1 MSGLWS
7 ALTDRAAATPT
18 ASAARSYR
26 HGIWNVTTW
35 AGLRDDALAVGAAL
49 RARGVSDGDVV
60 AILAPNQVA
69 SVTAEFGV
77 LGIGAVALVL
87 DPAAASA
94 SVIESMTRHRAV
106 AAIVGDEEQFD
117 KIEEANPPVSLRV
130 VAVIETRGLRYL
142 DDADAD
148 AEGRVVSFA
157 NLLERGRAHPATP
170 AGAIAPSGID
180 PSGIDPSGIGAILS
194 DKAVDHA
201 TLLRRGT
208 ELAQRLRLRPSDAS
222 FAATAF
228 AEPTA
233 HDVLTASVVSGS
245 PLHFGRRAARLLVDL
260 RAVRPAVLHAPGQ
273 VLNAMKADA
282 DNRAAQTKGLKR
294 RAYTAGIRRGASRV
308 GSRNGDRPVMLMAG
322 AVLAVIALAYSG
334 VVTDKN
340 PTVRVIVPFIA
351 LVVLIVG
358 AALAGL
364 LTLRPVRNRYGIGR
378 ARAVMTA
385 DRQLSDEAGA
395 WFGALGVPVQD
406 VVDDATASTRAG
418 A

>member
-60 AILAPNQVA
+60 AILATNQVA

-94 SVIESMTRHRAV
+94 SVIESMTSHRAV

-170 AGAIAPSGID
+170 AGAI
-180 PSGIDPSGIGAILS
+180 DPSGIGAILA

-260 RAVRPAVLHAPGQ
+260 RAVRPALLHAPGQ

-294 RAYTAGIRRGASRV
+294 RAYAAGIRRGASRV
-308 GSRNGDRPVMLMAG
+308 GGRNGDRPVMLMAG

-385 DRQLSDEAGA
+385 DRQMSDEAAA
-395 WFGALGVPVQD
+395 WFGALGVPVQY
-406 VVDDATASTRAG
+406 VLDDATAPTRTG